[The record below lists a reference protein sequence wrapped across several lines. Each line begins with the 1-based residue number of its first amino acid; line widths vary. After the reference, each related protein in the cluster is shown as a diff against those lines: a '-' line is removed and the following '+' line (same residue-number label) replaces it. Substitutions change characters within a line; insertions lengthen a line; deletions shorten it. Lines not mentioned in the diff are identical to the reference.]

1 MAQGIPILKQSKRSG
16 VGTGQDSTNSS
27 GYLGGCTLSERLR
40 LFVQDNTGKHASGVD
55 SIIQQITKAFS
66 ISQHIHTPISD
77 HMRKLILI
85 NYTVTVRIELFEPR
99 QNVCVLEGL
108 SHNHKRAPDFVAAML
123 KSVCPLF
130 FIINEVDHRY
140 ISSHTC
146 KKETNEENMR

>member
-1 MAQGIPILKQSKRSG
+1 M
-16 VGTGQDSTNSS
+16 
-27 GYLGGCTLSERLR
+27 SERLR
-40 LFVQDNTGKHASGVD
+40 LFVLCQKDCGYFQENTGKHARGVD
-55 SIIQQITKAFS
+55 SIIQAITKTSS

-85 NYTVTVRIELFEPR
+85 NYTVTVGIELIEPR

-108 SHNHKRAPDFVAAML
+108 FHNHKRAPDFVAAML

-140 ISSHTC
+140 ISSHTR
-146 KKETNEENMR
+146 KKETNEDKMRIHLSR